1 MKGLA
6 LLCLILPTWSFG
18 QSITVHQELQ
28 FAKYLMDKKYF
39 DEATYTLEKLLL
51 RNTSTS
57 QTDTINYWLG
67 NTYYSRQLLEKSNE
81 YFDRVST
88 ALPRLKSESAF
99 FSAFN
104 SAYLR
109 SFDAARQKL
118 LTFTPQDSAQ
128 QILKN
133 FELAGI
139 HLLQRNFNGFDS
151 LSRNFSNTHFWVSQ
165 QQQDLIVFRD
175 KLHANSKKSPF
186 QAGLL
191 SALVPGAGKFY
202 AGYKGQGFLN
212 FVVAALLGV
221 QAWEGYHKAGPESFR
236 FIAYA
241 TLFTT
246 FYISTIWGSVLA
258 VKIKQN
264 EISKTLDAQILFDL
278 HIPIRSAFH

>member
-1 MKGLA
+1 MKGLI
-6 LLCLILPTWSFG
+6 LVCLVWPAWSFA
-18 QSITVHQELQ
+18 QPSLHSELQ
-28 FAKYLMDKKYF
+28 FGKYLMDKKFY
-39 DEATYTLEKLLL
+39 DEATHTLEKLLSK
-51 RNTSTS
+51 NISAA
-57 QTDTINYWLG
+57 QADTINYWLG
-67 NTYYSRQLLEKSNE
+67 NTYYSRQLLEKSI
-81 YFDRVST
+81 YFFDQVSP
-88 ALPRLKSESAF
+88 AIPRLKSESIF
-99 FSAFN
+99 FSSFN

-109 SFDAARQKL
+109 DFDIARHKL
-118 LTFTPQDSAQ
+118 LAFTPQDSAQ

-139 HLLQRNFNGFDS
+139 HLLQRNFSGFDS
-151 LSRNFSNTHFWVSQ
+151 LSQKFSNTHYWVTQ
-165 QQQDLIVFRD
+165 QQQDLIVFRN
-175 KLHANSKKSPF
+175 KLHTNSKKSPF
-186 QAGLL
+186 QAGLM
-191 SALVPGAGKFY
+191 SALIPGAGKFY

-212 FVVAALLGV
+212 FIVAGLLGV
-221 QAWEGYHKAGPESFR
+221 QAWEGYHKSGPESFR